1 MPPAKKKRTDK
12 ECDWKQWCRRKC
24 SIRLVLG
31 YVAPLLLTPAAVAN
45 SNMGWCLSVGL
56 LMVAWTLLGTVPV
69 PITWLLPFFVL
80 PLAGVTSVSDL
91 ADMFMEDS
99 LVILLLGMNL
109 LVAAGEET
117 ALCSRVALYVIE
129 AFGLRLRGILLGITG
144 VTFLSAQ
151 LLMGGSAT
159 LLMCAVVEATMF
171 ELQHDLIAATIAHGR
186 RRNVRT
192 TVGEDVVMTPVHV
205 MVISP
210 RKTPPS
216 GSSPDDYDE
225 DDDDM
230 DESSED
236 DDEGDLRPRVLV
248 PSIAPF
254 DARNPGAFYQ
264 LHGTVPDDPRYI
276 VGMDAV
282 IPEIDQNEDPQ
293 APKKSPILKHRN
305 TAKMFLLEA
314 HRFHKIKKA
323 LLINVAHTSAVGCMA
338 SILGSTSGI
347 YLRDYFHFTYGYDAV
362 TALSWTLLGLPVA
375 TVSVLLC
382 AFITYFLFLRAYDIQ
397 EDGDTLKVIS
407 EIIKKKRK
415 FLGKLTYAH
424 ESVNVMAV
432 VVLLS
437 FLPHGHRTG
446 SVLDWHTVSGRI
458 SWRALLSV
466 GGGLSLAGAVESTG
480 LSRRITEKLSSLDF
494 LSPLQTQVVLIVLT
508 TLLAEVNT
516 NVVIAR
522 FLIPIASDIGVLTNV
537 HPLYYAL
544 PVAMASCTPTLLPT
558 SAPSIAVVTSA
569 MDIQVVDIASINT
582 SIIAQWDLVCH
593 RRWILIAMTA
603 SYMGSAAVLMP
614 LTGVAA
620 DRVGRAPVLAVALL
634 VLIVAGTTLAFA
646 TTLLV
651 FAILRVLISVS
662 VGTLVVVSSVLLFEV
677 TDSTRRVLYSSV
689 AIAGGVSAANVYCEI
704 MYELADEWALI
715 QMINMLPSTLLIGAV
730 YIVQESPNWLLATHR
745 FGLLCK
751 MVMSAAQ
758 TNGADLK
765 HVAKRLEVIRK
776 EDRRPRRES
785 LDEGL
790 NEASP
795 LEVLTN
801 PLFRP
806 GTLVAYGC
814 WILAMSLFHQLRG
827 SQEARSVYY
836 GQIALECPAVTVNIF
851 LLQRKGRRIATAISM
866 IALGFLVAAL
876 GAFCFILPD
885 PSGDD
890 GLARHLETAVRVA
903 ALLAVD
909 SVVVSLSVITVEMYP
924 TVLRVG
930 GLAFAYGGGR
940 LGAIAA
946 TFASSGSRLGR
957 GVELVVV
964 SLLLVAF
971 GALALV
977 VMPETTKIHATNMS
991 PVVDARTAERDK
1003 WMLDAPLRLARGR
1016 RASSMVPLRRK
1027 SLAASLSTF
1036 AKQP

>member
-91 ADMFMEDS
+91 ADMFME
-99 LVILLLGMNL
+99 
-109 LVAAGEET
+109 
-117 ALCSRVALYVIE
+117 
-129 AFGLRLRGILLGITG
+129 
-144 VTFLSAQ
+144 
-151 LLMGGSAT
+151 
-159 LLMCAVVEATMF
+159 
-171 ELQHDLIAATIAHGR
+171 
-186 RRNVRT
+186 VRT

-569 MDIQVVDIASINT
+569 MDIQVVDIIPRATTVWRATWRRRSAWLRCWPSTRSWSAS
-582 SIIAQWDLVCH
+582 
-593 RRWILIAMTA
+593 A
-603 SYMGSAAVLMP
+603 SSRSRCTRPCSGSAAWP
-614 LTGVAA
+614 SPTGA
-620 DRVGRAPVLAVALL
+620 VGWAPSPRPSRAPALAW
-634 VLIVAGTTLAFA
+634 
-646 TTLLV
+646 
-651 FAILRVLISVS
+651 
-662 VGTLVVVSSVLLFEV
+662 VG
-677 TDSTRRVLYSSV
+677 
-689 AIAGGVSAANVYCEI
+689 
-704 MYELADEWALI
+704 
-715 QMINMLPSTLLIGAV
+715 
-730 YIVQESPNWLLATHR
+730 
-745 FGLLCK
+745 
-751 MVMSAAQ
+751 
-758 TNGADLK
+758 
-765 HVAKRLEVIRK
+765 
-776 EDRRPRRES
+776 
-785 LDEGL
+785 
-790 NEASP
+790 
-795 LEVLTN
+795 
-801 PLFRP
+801 
-806 GTLVAYGC
+806 
-814 WILAMSLFHQLRG
+814 
-827 SQEARSVYY
+827 
-836 GQIALECPAVTVNIF
+836 
-851 LLQRKGRRIATAISM
+851 
-866 IALGFLVAAL
+866 
-876 GAFCFILPD
+876 
-885 PSGDD
+885 
-890 GLARHLETAVRVA
+890 
-903 ALLAVD
+903 
-909 SVVVSLSVITVEMYP
+909 
-924 TVLRVG
+924 
-930 GLAFAYGGGR
+930 
-940 LGAIAA
+940 
-946 TFASSGSRLGR
+946 ASSSSWSRCCWWR
-957 GVELVVV
+957 
-964 SLLLVAF
+964 S
-971 GALALV
+971 
-977 VMPETTKIHATNMS
+977 
-991 PVVDARTAERDK
+991 
-1003 WMLDAPLRLARGR
+1003 APWPW
-1016 RASSMVPLRRK
+1016 S
-1027 SLAASLSTF
+1027 
-1036 AKQP
+1036 